1 MILGIYYFLL
11 CTVTKTI
18 NINMCRYSLIYP
30 MCPNHNTIVI
40 LAVNEYTFSVIVGFT
55 QFVYIYSTHN
65 KQDHLISR
73 TLACLWI
80 CIILCKLNS
89 TNVWLYKACQSVK
102 PVYSITNAMTYTM
115 YMIK

>member
-1 MILGIYYFLL
+1 
-11 CTVTKTI
+11 
-18 NINMCRYSLIYP
+18 MCMYSLIYP
-30 MCPNHNTIVI
+30 MCPYHNTIVM
-40 LAVNEYTFSVIVGFT
+40 LAVNEYTFSVNEYTFSVIVGFT

-102 PVYSITNAMTYTM
+102 PVYCITNTMTYTM
-115 YMIK
+115 CMIK